1 MSVVA
6 KNQSVRIFE
15 SEYEDESRSHFG
27 LVAISDVPVRESIPA
42 MYEWLP
48 HSVKI
53 EQLQQISN
61 IGILRKKKK
70 CYWISLCRKLEE

>member
-27 LVAISDVPVRESIPA
+27 LVAISDVPVIMRNSIPA
-42 MYEWLP
+42 MY
-48 HSVKI
+48 
-53 EQLQQISN
+53 
-61 IGILRKKKK
+61 G
-70 CYWISLCRKLEE
+70 